1 MSKKINSKY
10 QRKNGTIMKQIN
22 LAVKE
27 DIADKFN
34 YLCDGLSKSAIFSQ
48 WVNEKAKEMNL
59 IEPSEKKV
67 NTKSKYSIL
76 GD

>member
-1 MSKKINSKY
+1 MSKKINSTYK
-10 QRKNGTIMKQIN
+10 RKNGVVMKQFN

-34 YLCDGLSKSAIFSQ
+34 QLCDGLSKSAIFSQ

-59 IEPSEKKV
+59 TQPLEKKV
-67 NTKSKYSIL
+67 NTKTKYSIL

>member
-48 WVNEKAKEMNL
+48 WVNEKAKKMNL